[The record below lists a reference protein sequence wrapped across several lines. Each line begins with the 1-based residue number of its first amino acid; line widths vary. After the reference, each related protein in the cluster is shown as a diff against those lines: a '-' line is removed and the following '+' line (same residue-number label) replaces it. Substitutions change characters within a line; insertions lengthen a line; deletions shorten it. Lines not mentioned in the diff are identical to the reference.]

1 MKKKNAIRQVVQ
13 ASGLPEDVILGT
25 PRVLLRGDRMLLIE
39 NHHGV
44 VEYSAEKMRIKTAIG
59 ILSVDG
65 STLTLSSLGEED
77 LMLTGVIKS
86 ISFL

>member
-39 NHHGV
+39 NHQGV